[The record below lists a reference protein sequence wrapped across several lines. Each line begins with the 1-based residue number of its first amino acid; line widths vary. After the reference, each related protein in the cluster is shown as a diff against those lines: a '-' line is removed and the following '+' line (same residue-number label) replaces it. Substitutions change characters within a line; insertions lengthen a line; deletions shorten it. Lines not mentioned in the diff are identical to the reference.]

1 MTVPLIERYRDG
13 DNYKFRNRGEGE
25 IKGVELEADVRV
37 AGGEIEV
44 GVDTQPDG
52 RAHLWV
58 RDNGAGMD
66 AETQRR
72 VFEPFFTTKPVD
84 EGTGLGLSVV
94 HGIVTGHGGMVT
106 LDSAPGRGTT
116 VHVVLPGAPAAA
128 QGLALPPTPAPTTEG
143 RGRHLLVLDDDAV
156 MVELAAQWL
165 RRSGYRVTTVQ
176 HPEAAVATL
185 QAPGHDFAA
194 LVSDYDMPGLN
205 GLEVVRR
212 VRELRPDLPVVL
224 TSGLIDDALRA
235 QAAAIGVQAVVNKE
249 DLPESLAP
257 AMVAALQSAG

>member
-1 MTVPLIERYRDG
+1 
-13 DNYKFRNRGEGE
+13 
-25 IKGVELEADVRV
+25 
-37 AGGEIEV
+37 
-44 GVDTQPDG
+44 
-52 RAHLWV
+52 
-58 RDNGAGMD
+58 
-66 AETQRR
+66 
-72 VFEPFFTTKPVD
+72 
-84 EGTGLGLSVV
+84 
-94 HGIVTGHGGMVT
+94 
-106 LDSAPGRGTT
+106 
-116 VHVVLPGAPAAA
+116 
-128 QGLALPPTPAPTTEG
+128 
-143 RGRHLLVLDDDAV
+143 

-176 HPEAAVATL
+176 HPETAVAAL

-235 QAAAIGVQAVVNKE
+235 QAAAIGVKAVVNKE